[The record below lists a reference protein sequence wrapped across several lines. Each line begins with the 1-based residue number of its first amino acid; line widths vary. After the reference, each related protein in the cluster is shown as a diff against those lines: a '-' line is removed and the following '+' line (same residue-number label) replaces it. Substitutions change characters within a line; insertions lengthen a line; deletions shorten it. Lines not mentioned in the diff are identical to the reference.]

1 MHRVLLY
8 AIGLPLATLL
18 GALGCHSD
26 ANLRP
31 PKQPE
36 AFNLPP
42 ETDPKFSQPIEYPKQ
57 YLFQDSIH
65 KADDGPA
72 GVPGAG
78 GMRGPG
84 VGGGSSM
91 H

>member
-18 GALGCHSD
+18 GALGCQSD

-42 ETDPKFSQPIEYPKQ
+42 ENDPKFSQPTEYPRQ
-57 YLFQDSIH
+57 LLFQDSIH
-65 KADDGPA
+65 NADQGPT

-84 VGGGSSM
+84 VGGGSGM
-91 H
+91 R